1 MPSFLRTLFS
11 FLPYYKAKPKNLDL
25 FRKFCEK
32 KFGALKTSGQMR
44 SAGLPKK
51 STRRSCSRYSHYTQ
65 TYRVLKSSQARY
77 CFSGNLD
84 FNYHSNLRNLNIDNV
99 FVCLIA
105 FDGLFVTRNVDIF
118 RRNYQFTPS
127 NMYVSLILLAVPF
140 VQRYV

>member
-51 STRRSCSRYSHYTQ
+51 PTSRSCSRQRLYTDVQ
-65 TYRVLKSSQARY
+65 GFEVFTSSLF
-77 CFSGNLD
+77 CGFSGNLD
-84 FNYHSNLRNLNIDNV
+84 FNYQSNLRNLNIDNV

-127 NMYVSLILLAVPF
+127 NMYVILLAVPF
-140 VQRYV
+140 VQRYA